1 MRPIL
6 ITFSS
11 VSKLPF
17 SNSFSHAK
25 TEFHLQ
31 YSGRKSFADWGEG
44 EGGHLSLF
52 FLLSFSRWA
61 FFSVL
66 FWYEKCVRKFNR
78 SYCTA
83 PWSSHCCNAKFFD
96 SCGACR
102 YATCNVCNVQHACDE
117 PSLLRPH
124 GVCVI
129 IFPTAPSEF
138 CIISIYK
145 LFQRVGKSC
154 TNKGR
159 KNPTRS
165 IKKKKPSPSQAP
177 QTENL
182 ISQLISIWNNL
193 ELQQIRSRA
202 EGGKQLEKLK
212 TQSEPQS
219 EPEPKVL

>member
-1 MRPIL
+1 MQR
-6 ITFSS
+6 
-11 VSKLPF
+11 
-17 SNSFSHAK
+17 
-25 TEFHLQ
+25 
-31 YSGRKSFADWGEG
+31 
-44 EGGHLSLF
+44 
-52 FLLSFSRWA
+52 
-61 FFSVL
+61 
-66 FWYEKCVRKFNR
+66 
-78 SYCTA
+78 
-83 PWSSHCCNAKFFD
+83 
-96 SCGACR
+96 
-102 YATCNVCNVQHACDE
+102 ATCSVCNVQHACDE

-165 IKKKKPSPSQAP
+165 IKKKKQKKPSPSQAP

-202 EGGKQLEKLK
+202 EGGKAVWEAKDAVGATVRARAKGLLKQSRAEQSKRHLWHSKSFCWGIVRSLPATCHMLSGAKLCH
-212 TQSEPQS
+212 SSARRVGGWFSVCVCVWAWLGLPR
-219 EPEPKVL
+219 VA